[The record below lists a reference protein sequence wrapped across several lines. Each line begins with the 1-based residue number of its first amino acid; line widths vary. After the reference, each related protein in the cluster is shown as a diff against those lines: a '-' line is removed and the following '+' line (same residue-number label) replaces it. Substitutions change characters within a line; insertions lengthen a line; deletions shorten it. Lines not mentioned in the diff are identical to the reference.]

1 MGYTTGQIIYIL
13 KQINDIKKMEG
24 EVFTDWKIYKI

>member
-1 MGYTTGQIIYIL
+1 MGYTIGQIIYIL

-24 EVFTDWKIYKI
+24 EVFTGWKVYKI